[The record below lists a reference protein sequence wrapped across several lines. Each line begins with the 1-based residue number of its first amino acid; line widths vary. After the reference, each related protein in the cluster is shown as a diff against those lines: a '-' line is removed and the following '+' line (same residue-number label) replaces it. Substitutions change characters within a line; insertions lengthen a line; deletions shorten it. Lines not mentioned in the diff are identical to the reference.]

1 MRRAPRSA
9 WPSPTACRNL
19 PHRQRQTDADQL
31 RAAQTADNDARQ
43 SLAIARILF
52 QAGAIDYVSVLNAEQ
67 MYQTA
72 QLAVVQAEMMR
83 LTDTA
88 ALFQALGGGW
98 WNRNDP
104 TAVQPT

>member
-1 MRRAPRSA
+1 V
-9 WPSPTACRNL
+9 
-19 PHRQRQTDADQL
+19 
-31 RAAQTADNDARQ
+31 ARQ
-43 SLAIARILF
+43 NLAIARTEL
-52 QAGAIDYVSVLNAEQ
+52 QAGAIAYLSVLNAEQ

-72 QLAVVQAEMMR
+72 QLSLVQAEMMR

-104 TAVQPT
+104 TATPMTVASNVK